1 MGSAST
7 DLLKLTRPVNSIMVG
22 FAVVVGVAVTSPLAV
37 FSVSAALGFL
47 TGFFISSYSMVVN
60 DYYDLEVDK
69 INTPHRPLASGRI
82 TPRIAA
88 AYAAIL
94 LILGIAAA
102 LPVGRDNL
110 IIAATFAAVAWIY
123 NAWGKKQML
132 LGNMMVAA
140 SVAIPYIYGGAA
152 VGNADSLILWF
163 LALTSFLA
171 ATGREVVKTISDTEG
186 DEVRGVRSIA
196 RVHGG
201 RAAALVGA
209 MLFLGAVVSTA
220 LPVLFRETG
229 MLFAGLILI
238 PDALFIY
245 AAAKVLQDSSGVN
258 ALKIKKITLIGM
270 VIGMF
275 MFIIGGVYRG

>member
-1 MGSAST
+1 MGTST

-22 FAVVVGVAVTSPLAV
+22 FAVVVGVAVTSPQAV
-37 FSVSAALGFL
+37 LSASAALGFL

-82 TPRIAA
+82 TTRTAA

-110 IIAATFAAVAWIY
+110 VIASTFAAIAWIY

-152 VGNADSLILWF
+152 VGNADSPLLWF

-186 DEVRGVRSIA
+186 DKVRGVKSIA
-196 RVHGG
+196 RVHGNH
-201 RAAALVGA
+201 AAALAGA
-209 MLFLGAVVSTA
+209 ILFIGAVISTA
-220 LPVLFRETG
+220 LPVVLRETG
-229 MLFAGLILI
+229 MLFSALILI

-245 AAAKVLQDSSGVN
+245 VAAKVLKDNSGAN
-258 ALKIKKITLIGM
+258 ALKIKKLTLLGM
-270 VIGMF
+270 IIGMF
-275 MFIIGGVYRG
+275 VFIIGGVYRG

>member
-1 MGSAST
+1 MGTSA
-7 DLLKLTRPVNSIMVG
+7 DLLKLTRPVNSVMVG
-22 FAVVVGVAVTSPLAV
+22 FAVVVGIAVTSPLAV
-37 FSVSAALGFL
+37 FSAPAALGFL

-82 TPRIAA
+82 TTRIAA
-88 AYAAIL
+88 IYAGIL

-102 LPVGRDNL
+102 ILVGRDNL
-110 IIAATFAAVAWIY
+110 IIAAAFAAIAWIY
-123 NAWGKKQML
+123 NAWGKKKML

-152 VGNADSLILWF
+152 VGNAGSPLLWF

-201 RAAALVGA
+201 RAAALAGA
-209 MLFLGAVVSTA
+209 TLFLGAVISTV
-220 LPVLFRETG
+220 LPMLFQETG
-229 MLFAGLILI
+229 MLFSGLILI
-238 PDALFIY
+238 PDVLFVY
-245 AAAKVLQDSSGVN
+245 AAAKILQDSSGAN
-258 ALKIKKITLIGM
+258 ALKIKKLTLIGM

-275 MFIIGGVYRG
+275 VFIIGGAYRS

>member
-1 MGSAST
+1 MGTST

-37 FSVSAALGFL
+37 FSASAALGFL

-60 DYYDLEVDK
+60 DYYDIEVDK
-69 INTPHRPLASGRI
+69 INTPHRPVASGRI
-82 TPRIAA
+82 TTRTAST
-88 AYAAIL
+88 YAAIL

-102 LPVGRDNL
+102 FPLGRDNL
-110 IIAATFAAVAWIY
+110 IISATFAAVAWIY

-152 VGNADSLILWF
+152 VGNASSPLLWF

-171 ATGREVVKTISDTEG
+171 ATGREVVKTISDIEG

-196 RVHGG
+196 RIHGA

-209 MLFLGAVVSTA
+209 TLFLGAVASTA

-229 MLFAGLILI
+229 LLFSGLILI
-238 PDALFIY
+238 PDVLFIY
-245 AAAKVLQDSSGVN
+245 AAAKVLQDNSGAS
-258 ALKIKKITLIGM
+258 ALKIKKLTLIGM

-275 MFIIGGVYRG
+275 VFIVGGVYQD

>member
-1 MGSAST
+1 MGTST
-7 DLLKLTRPVNSIMVG
+7 DLLMLTRPVNSVMVG
-22 FAVVVGVAVTSPLAV
+22 FAVVVGVAVTSPLSV
-37 FSVSAALGFL
+37 FSASAALGFL

-82 TPRIAA
+82 RLRTASI
-88 AYAAIL
+88 YAVVL

-102 LPVGRDNL
+102 VPVGRDNL
-110 IIAATFAAVAWIY
+110 IIAAAFAAVAWIY
-123 NAWGKKQML
+123 NAWGKKKMF

-152 VGNADSLILWF
+152 VGNSGSPLLWF

-171 ATGREVVKTISDTEG
+171 ATGREVVKTISDIKG
-186 DEVRGVRSIA
+186 DEVRGIKSIA
-196 RVHGG
+196 RVYSG

-209 MLFLGAVVSTA
+209 VLFLGAVFSTV
-220 LPVLFRETG
+220 LPIVFRETG
-229 MLFAGLILI
+229 ILFAGLILV

-245 AAAKVLQDSSGVN
+245 AAAKVLQDSSGDN
-258 ALKIKKITLIGM
+258 ALRIKRVTLIGM
-270 VIGMF
+270 VIGMLV
-275 MFIIGGVYRG
+275 FIVGGVYRG